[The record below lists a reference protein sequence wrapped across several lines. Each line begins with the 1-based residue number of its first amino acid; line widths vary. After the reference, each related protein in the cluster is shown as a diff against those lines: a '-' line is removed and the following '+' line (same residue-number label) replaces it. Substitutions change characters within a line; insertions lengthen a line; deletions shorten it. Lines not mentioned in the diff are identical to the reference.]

1 MEDGEQQSLSLKL
14 LVEKGK
20 NQVVFAE
27 SNNDFIDILF
37 SFMTIPIGTII
48 KLTGED
54 SPKGGN
60 QLSE

>member
-14 LVEKGK
+14 LAEKGK

-37 SFMTIPIGTII
+37 SFMTIPIKT
-48 KLTGED
+48 KVMFYR
-54 SPKGGN
+54 
-60 QLSE
+60 